1 MAEHNYP
8 HLDDTGF
15 PYLSNVNVWQ
25 YENVFD
31 YKRWKPDSKLKLM
44 RVPWCGDYDNVVHFG
59 TWEKRNEWFDNQE
72 GSSTLLLNEFRI
84 QPDNTVKLP
93 IPFDVASRF
102 NYIQVEFPPAT
113 SSNQKLDY
121 VGNHSRDRFFYFVD
135 NVEAVAG
142 GTTKMLL
149 HLDYWTT
156 YVYDF
161 QFDYVMLE
169 RGHAPMAETNV
180 NDYLKNPIDNC
191 EYLTEP
197 DVSFGDIRIVKDTSV
212 EQFNFGEMYL
222 VFLTYA
228 NPKMDWGD
236 INTDPRTPG
245 IDMNR
250 TQSHIGVCQAYAID
264 ATDEE
269 VYSFFDDVAAQ
280 APQFFSTVQGVCFIQ
295 KSLVHDAPTDGQV
308 KFCGHTMHN
317 LTGYGE
323 TVNVCTLS
331 KSSFGFD
338 SKYVNIAKLYTYPY
352 SVLVINDE
360 DGNEFEIHVEDT
372 DGKIDIN
379 RSVSLVYP
387 YIKVEASVIS
397 AGGERG
403 SLKFTNMTDWGYHF
417 GGNWWRQYLSWDV
430 PVFAISQPA
439 SSRYK
444 WKEFYDRKQAAVSY
458 NNTYNSSSA
467 TANTARDNSVR
478 SATADKTTAMN
489 NATLTENNLTN
500 DSKFQTSSL
509 NNNFYSGQVSSM
521 LAPYWNAD
529 NEIVAADTYMRA
541 MLNASNTIADASLSA
556 STFEGLSNSAISGAL
571 AGAQAGMIGGPEAA
585 GVGALAGLCI
595 GVATAG
601 VSFGFE
607 GQLNDLNK
615 GYEWYKAGVGVYAS
629 ASAINNLYNITQQNN
644 VLGHARNTY
653 TTLNTDTYNRANR
666 DSRVSVMKGSANRAY
681 NASTENADNTR
692 DTSVAN
698 AGRTRSTAQSD
709 VNNTLAEHKLESP
722 FINGMTQNGQTSAT
736 RPMAMFVNV
745 MTQDKGAI
753 AAAGDQ
759 FLRYGYALNRQW
771 TIRDFNVMRH
781 FTYWKCP
788 EVWCNQE
795 GDAIEDAQNTIKKI
809 LGDGTTVWRKPE
821 EIGAV
826 SIYDNLP

>member
-156 YVYDF
+156 YIYDF

-169 RGHAPMAETNV
+169 RGHAPMAETSV

-197 DVSFGDIRIVKDTSV
+197 DVSFGDIRIVKNTSV
-212 EQFNFGEMYL
+212 EQFNFGDMYL

-397 AGGERG
+397 AGGKRG
-403 SLKFTNMTDWGYHF
+403 SLQFTNMSDWGYHF

-458 NNTYNSSSA
+458 TNSYNSSSA
-467 TANTARDNSVR
+467 TANTGYDNAVR
-478 SATADKTTAMN
+478 SATAERTSTRN
-489 NATLTENNLTN
+489 NATLVET
-500 DSKFQTSSL
+500 
-509 NNNFYSGQVSSM
+509 
-521 LAPYWNAD
+521 NAD
-529 NEIVAADTYMRA
+529 NDALYTNVARQSDLYTGQMGS
-541 MLNASNTIADASLSA
+541 MLPYYQGAREQINQSNYTSGMIETSNTIADTSVEASAAENFINGSVSSA
-556 STFEGLSNSAISGAL
+556 LSGAAVGGV
-571 AGAQAGMIGGPEAA
+571 AGAVAGAA
-585 GVGALAGLCI
+585 I
-595 GVATAG
+595 GVISAG
-601 VSFGFE
+601 VSYAFDS
-607 GQLNDLNK
+607 QLNDLNK
-615 GYEWYKAGVGVYAS
+615 GFEWEKAAVSLYGTAAS
-629 ASAINNLYNITQQNN
+629 MSSSINTNTLINDYTQRKIDRLADETTSYND
-644 VLGHARNTY
+644 RNAA
-653 TTLNTDTYNRANR
+653 NRA
-666 DSRVSVMKGSANRAY
+666 SVMRGSANRSY
-681 NASTENADNTR
+681 NAATTNADATR

-698 AGRTRSTAQSD
+698 AGRTRNTSQNAVD
-709 VNNTLAEHKLESP
+709 NTLDEHKLESP

-753 AAAGDQ
+753 ASAGDL

-771 TIRDFNVMRH
+771 TIKDFNVMRH
-781 FTYWKCP
+781 FTYWKCT
-788 EVWCNQE
+788 EIWCNQE

-826 SIYDNLP
+826 SIYDNIP

>member
-44 RVPWCGDYDNVVHFG
+44 RVPWCGDYENVVHFG
-59 TWEKRNEWFDNQE
+59 TWQKRNEWFDDQE

-113 SSNQKLDY
+113 SSDQKLDY

-142 GTTKMLL
+142 GTTKLQL

-169 RGHAPMAETNV
+169 RGHAPMAETSV
-180 NDYLKNPIDNC
+180 SDYLKDPIDNC

-197 DVSFGDIRIVKDTSV
+197 DVSFGDIRIVKNTSV
-212 EQFNFGEMYL
+212 EQFNFGDMYL

-236 INTDPRTPG
+236 IDTDPRTPG

-295 KSLVHDAPTDGQV
+295 KSLVHDAPSDGQV
-308 KFCGHTMHN
+308 QFCGHTMHN

-323 TVNVCTLS
+323 TVNVCKLS

-338 SKYVNIAKLYTYPY
+338 SKYADIAKLYTYPY

-397 AGGERG
+397 AGGKRG
-403 SLKFTNMTDWGYHF
+403 SLQFTNMSDWGYQF

-458 NNTYNSSSA
+458 TNTYNSSSA
-467 TANTARDNSVR
+467 TANTGYDNAVR
-478 SATADKTTAMN
+478 SATADRTSTRN
-489 NATLTENNLTN
+489 NA
-500 DSKFQTSSL
+500 SL
-509 NNNFYSGQVSSM
+509 VE
-521 LAPYWNAD
+521 ANAD
-529 NEIVAADTYMRA
+529 NDAKYN
-541 MLNASNTIADASLSA
+541 NARLYSQFYTSQVGSVEGIYHNAYEQVNLSGYTSDMIGSSNEIADKSLNV
-556 STFEGLSNSAISGAL
+556 GLVENIMNSGISGAL
-571 AGAQAGMIGGPEAA
+571 SGVSVAGIPGAAA
-585 GVGALAGLCI
+585 GGVI
-595 GVATAG
+595 GVFTAG
-601 VSFGFE
+601 VTYKFDSE
-607 GQLNDLNK
+607 LNDLNK
-615 GYEWYKAGVGVYAS
+615 GFEWSKAAISLEGSVAS
-629 ASAINNLYNITQQNN
+629 LRSSYDTNATMNDYSNWQAGKDTAETTAYNAKN
-644 VLGHARNTY
+644 AA
-653 TTLNTDTYNRANR
+653 NRA
-666 DSRVSVMKGSANRAY
+666 SVMRGSANRSY
-681 NASTENADNTR
+681 NAATSNADSTR
-692 DTSVAN
+692 DTSIAN
-698 AGRTRSTAQSD
+698 AGRVRNTAQND
-709 VNNTLAEHKLESP
+709 VDNTLAEHKLESP
-722 FINGMTQNGQTSAT
+722 FINGVTQNGQTSAT

-753 AAAGDQ
+753 ASAGDT

-771 TIRDFNVMRH
+771 NIKDFNVMRH
-781 FTYWKCP
+781 FTYWKCS
-788 EVWCNQE
+788 EIWCNQE
-795 GDAIEDAQNTIKKI
+795 GDAIEDAQETIKKI

>member
-8 HLDDTGF
+8 HLDDTDF

-31 YKRWKPDSKLKLM
+31 YKRWKPDSKLKLL
-44 RVPWCGDYDNVVHFG
+44 RVPWCGDYENVVHFG
-59 TWEKRNEWFDNQE
+59 TWRKRNEWFDEQDGN
-72 GSSTLLLNEFRI
+72 STLLLNEFRI

-113 SSNQKLDY
+113 SSEQTLDY
-121 VGNHSRDRFFYFVD
+121 VRNHSRDRFFYFVD

-142 GTTKMLL
+142 GTTKLLL

-169 RGHAPMAETNV
+169 RGHAPMAETSV
-180 NDYLKNPIDNC
+180 SDYLKDPIDNC
-191 EYLTEP
+191 TYLTEP
-197 DVSFGDIRIVKDTSV
+197 DVSFGDIRIVKNTSV

-264 ATDEE
+264 ATDKE

-295 KSLVHDAPTDGQV
+295 KNLVHDAPTDGQV

-338 SKYVNIAKLYTYPY
+338 SKYADIAKLYTYPY

-458 NNTYNSSSA
+458 NNTYNSSTA
-467 TANTARDNSVR
+467 TANTGYDNAVR
-478 SATADKTTAMN
+478 SATADRTSTRN
-489 NATLTENNLTN
+489 NATLVET
-500 DSKFQTSSL
+500 
-509 NNNFYSGQVSSM
+509 
-521 LAPYWNAD
+521 NAD
-529 NEIVAADTYMRA
+529 NDALYTNVARQADLYTGQMGS
-541 MLNASNTIADASLSA
+541 MLPYYQGAREQINQSNYTSGMIETSNSISNTSLEASAAENFINGSVSSA
-556 STFEGLSNSAISGAL
+556 LSGAAVGGV
-571 AGAQAGMIGGPEAA
+571 AGAVAGAA
-585 GVGALAGLCI
+585 VGVL
-595 GVATAG
+595 TAG
-601 VSFGFE
+601 VSYAFDSE
-607 GQLNDLNK
+607 LNDLNK
-615 GYEWYKAGVGVYAS
+615 GFEWEKAAVSLYGTAAS
-629 ASAINNLYNITQQNN
+629 MSSSINTN
-644 VLGHARNTY
+644 
-653 TTLNTDTYNRANR
+653 TTLNDYSQRKIDRLAAETTSYNDRNAANRA
-666 DSRVSVMKGSANRAY
+666 SVMRGSANRAY
-681 NASTENADNTR
+681 NAATTNADATR
-692 DTSVAN
+692 DTSIAN
-698 AGRTRSTAQSD
+698 AGRARSTAQNAVD
-709 VNNTLAEHKLESP
+709 NTLAEHKLESP

-753 AAAGDQ
+753 ASAGDL

-771 TIRDFNVMRH
+771 TIKDFNVMRH
-781 FTYWKCP
+781 FTYWKCT
-788 EVWCNQE
+788 EIWCNQE

>member
-8 HLDDTGF
+8 HLKDTDF

-31 YKRWKPDSKLKLM
+31 YKRWKPDSKIKLM
-44 RVPWCGDYDNVVHFG
+44 RVPWCGDYDNTVHFG
-59 TWEKRNEWFDNQE
+59 TWQKRNEWFDEQE
-72 GSSTLLLNEFRI
+72 GSSTILLNEFRI
-84 QPDNTVKLP
+84 QPDNSIKLP

-113 SSNQKLDY
+113 SEGQKLDY
-121 VGNHSRDRFFYFVD
+121 VDNHSRDRFFYFVD

-142 GTTKMLL
+142 GTTKLLL

-169 RGHAPMAETNV
+169 RGHAPMAATSV
-180 NDYLKNPIDNC
+180 SKYLSNPIDNC

-212 EQFNFGEMYL
+212 EQFNYGDMYL

-228 NPKMDWGD
+228 NPKMNWGD
-236 INTDPRTPG
+236 IDTDPRTPG

-264 ATDEE
+264 ATDDE
-269 VYSFFDDVAAQ
+269 VYSFFEDVAAQ

-295 KSLVHDAPTDGQV
+295 KSLVHDAPSDGTV

-323 TVNVCTLS
+323 VVNVCSLS
-331 KSSFGFD
+331 KSSFGYD
-338 SKYVNIAKLYTYPY
+338 SKYADIAKLYTYPY
-352 SVLVINDE
+352 AVLVINDE
-360 DGNEFEIHVEDT
+360 AGNEFEVHVEDT

-397 AGGERG
+397 AGGKRG
-403 SLKFTNMTDWGYHF
+403 SLKFTNMSDWNYHF
-417 GGNWWRQYLSWDV
+417 GGDWWRQYLSWDV

-444 WKEFYDRKQAAVSY
+444 WKEFYDRQQAKVSY
-458 NNTYNSSSA
+458 DNTYDSSSA
-467 TANTARDNSVR
+467 TANTAYNNAVR
-478 SATADKTTAMN
+478 SATADRTSARN
-489 NATLTENNLTN
+489 NATLIETN
-500 DSKFQTSSL
+500 AKNDALYSNADRESDFFTS
-509 NNNFYSGQVSSM
+509 QAITM
-521 LAPYWNAD
+521 LAPYYNGA
-529 NEIVAADTYMRA
+529 NQYEISNGIERQILTESNNISDT
-541 MLNASNTIADASLSA
+541 SLSA
-556 STFEGLSNSAISGAL
+556 QLQQSVIGGTMQSAITGAMMG
-571 AGAQAGMIGGPEAA
+571 GATGAVIGLGISLYNAA
-585 GVGALAGLCI
+585 VGISYG
-595 GVATAG
+595 TT
-601 VSFGFE
+601 
-607 GQLNDLNK
+607 LNDMTK
-615 GYEWYKAGVGVYAS
+615 GYEWMKNAS
-629 ASAINNLYNITQQNN
+629 SIRGSAAYINNLYNINVETNTLRHSRMSYLKGQTTDYNTQNSE
-644 VLGHARNTY
+644 
-653 TTLNTDTYNRANR
+653 NRASLIR
-666 DSRVSVMKGSANRAY
+666 GSANRSY
-681 NASTENADNTR
+681 NAATTNADGTR

-698 AGRTRSTAQSD
+698 AGRVRNTAQNAVD
-709 VNNTLAEHKLESP
+709 NTLDEHLLESP
-722 FINGMTQNGQTSAT
+722 FINGMTQNGQSSAT

-753 AAAGDQ
+753 ASAGDM

-771 TIRDFNVMRH
+771 NITDFNVMPH
-781 FTYWKCP
+781 FTYWKCS

-795 GDAIEDAQNTIKKI
+795 GDAIEDAQQKIKQI
-809 LGDGTTVWRKPE
+809 LSEGTTVWRKPE

-826 SIYDNLP
+826 SIYDNI

>member
-31 YKRWKPDSKLKLM
+31 YKRWKPNSTVKLM
-44 RVPWCGDYDNVVHFG
+44 RVPWCGDYDNTVHFG
-59 TWEKRNEWFDNQE
+59 TWEKRNEWFDEQE
-72 GSSTLLLNEFRI
+72 GNSTLLLNEFRI
-84 QPDNTVKLP
+84 LPDNSIKLP

-102 NYIQVEFPPAT
+102 NYLQVTFPPAT
-113 SSNQKLDY
+113 SESNKLDY
-121 VGNHSRDRFFYFVD
+121 VSNHSRDRFFYFVD

-142 GTTKMLL
+142 GTTRLLL

-156 YVYDF
+156 YIYDF
-161 QFDYVMLE
+161 RFDYVMLE
-169 RGHAPMAETNV
+169 RGHAPMAETSV

-264 ATDEE
+264 ATDDE

-295 KSLVHDAPTDGQV
+295 KNLVHDAPTDGQV
-308 KFCGHTMHN
+308 TFCGHTMHN

-323 TVNVCTLS
+323 AVNVCTLS

-338 SKYVNIAKLYTYPY
+338 MRYSEIAKLYTYPY

-397 AGGERG
+397 AGGKRG
-403 SLKFTNMTDWGYHF
+403 SLQFTNMTDWGYKY

-444 WKEFYDRKQAAVSY
+444 WKEFYDRKQASVSY
-458 NNTYNSSSA
+458 TNSYNSSAA
-467 TANTARDNSVR
+467 TANTGYDNAVR
-478 SATADKTTAMN
+478 SATADRTSTRN
-489 NATLTENNLTN
+489 NATLVETNAKNDATYTLADAESQFYSNAVTSYSNIYSTSEQQVNVTGYESDVLEESNSISDQSTGTSGTEN
-500 DSKFQTSSL
+500 FL
-509 NNNFYSGQVSSM
+509 NSTITGALSGAGLGSAVPGVGT
-521 LAPYWNAD
+521 ATGA
-529 NEIVAADTYMRA
+529 VAGGVIGFFTA
-541 MLNASNTIADASLSA
+541 
-556 STFEGLSNSAISGAL
+556 GLSVFFDAD
-571 AGAQAGMIGGPEAA
+571 M
-585 GVGALAGLCI
+585 
-595 GVATAG
+595 
-601 VSFGFE
+601 
-607 GQLNDLNK
+607 NDRTK
-615 GYEWYKAGVGVYAS
+615 GYEWLKGAATLEATNAS
-629 ASAINNLYNITQQNN
+629 LLAQYNNMSDHLSYDAKRINRMNKDLPNYNSTN
-644 VLGHARNTY
+644 AK
-653 TTLNTDTYNRANR
+653 NRA
-666 DSRVSVMKGSANRAY
+666 SVMRGSANRAY
-681 NASTENADNTR
+681 NAATTNADATR
-692 DTSVAN
+692 DTSIAN
-698 AGRTRSTAQSD
+698 AGRTRSTAQNAVD
-709 VNNTLAEHKLESP
+709 NTLAEHKLESP

-771 TIRDFNVMRH
+771 TINDFNVMRH
-781 FTYWKCP
+781 FTYWKCS
-788 EVWCNQE
+788 EVWCGSDD
-795 GDAIEDAQNTIKKI
+795 GDVIEDAQDKIKTI
-809 LGDGTTVWRKPE
+809 LQNGTTVWRKPE

-826 SIYDNLP
+826 SIYDNL

>member
-59 TWEKRNEWFDNQE
+59 TWEKRNEWFDDQD

-113 SSNQKLDY
+113 SSDRKLDY

-142 GTTKMLL
+142 GTTKLQL

-169 RGHAPMAETNV
+169 RGHAPMAETSV
-180 NDYLKNPIDNC
+180 SDYLKDPIDNC
-191 EYLTEP
+191 TYLTEP
-197 DVSFGDIRIVKDTSV
+197 DVSFGDIRIVKNTSV

-264 ATDEE
+264 ATDKE

-295 KSLVHDAPTDGQV
+295 KNLVHDAPTDGQV

-338 SKYVNIAKLYTYPY
+338 SKYADIAKLYTYPY

-458 NNTYNSSSA
+458 NNTYNSSTA
-467 TANTARDNSVR
+467 TANTGYDNAVR
-478 SATADKTTAMN
+478 SATADRTSTRN
-489 NATLTENNLTN
+489 NATLVET
-500 DSKFQTSSL
+500 
-509 NNNFYSGQVSSM
+509 
-521 LAPYWNAD
+521 NAD
-529 NEIVAADTYMRA
+529 NDALYTNVARQADLYTGQMGS
-541 MLNASNTIADASLSA
+541 MLPYYQGAREQINQSNYTSGMIETSNSISNTSLEASAAENFINGSVSSA
-556 STFEGLSNSAISGAL
+556 LSGAAVGGV
-571 AGAQAGMIGGPEAA
+571 AGAVAGAA
-585 GVGALAGLCI
+585 VGVL
-595 GVATAG
+595 TAG
-601 VSFGFE
+601 VSYAFDSE
-607 GQLNDLNK
+607 LNDLNK
-615 GYEWYKAGVGVYAS
+615 GFEWEKAAVSLYGTAAS
-629 ASAINNLYNITQQNN
+629 MSSSINTN
-644 VLGHARNTY
+644 
-653 TTLNTDTYNRANR
+653 TTLNDYSQRKIDRLAAETTSYNDRNAANRA
-666 DSRVSVMKGSANRAY
+666 SVMRGSANRAY
-681 NASTENADNTR
+681 NAATTNADATR
-692 DTSVAN
+692 DTSIAN
-698 AGRTRSTAQSD
+698 AGRARSTAQNAVD
-709 VNNTLAEHKLESP
+709 NTLAEHKLESP

-753 AAAGDQ
+753 ASAGDL

-771 TIRDFNVMRH
+771 TIKDFNVMRH
-781 FTYWKCP
+781 FTYWKCT
-788 EVWCNQE
+788 EIWCNQE

>member
-113 SSNQKLDY
+113 SSDRKLDY

-142 GTTKMLL
+142 GTTKLHL

-156 YVYDF
+156 YIYDF

-169 RGHAPMAETNV
+169 RGHAPMAETSV

-197 DVSFGDIRIVKDTSV
+197 DVSFGDIRIVKNTSV
-212 EQFNFGEMYL
+212 EQFNYGDMYV

-403 SLKFTNMTDWGYHF
+403 SLQFTNMSDWGYHF

-458 NNTYNSSSA
+458 TNSYNSSSA
-467 TANTARDNSVR
+467 TANTGYDNAVR
-478 SATADKTTAMN
+478 SATADRTSTRN
-489 NATLTENNLTN
+489 NATLVET
-500 DSKFQTSSL
+500 
-509 NNNFYSGQVSSM
+509 
-521 LAPYWNAD
+521 NAD
-529 NEIVAADTYMRA
+529 NDALYTNVSRQADLYTGQMGS
-541 MLNASNTIADASLSA
+541 MLPYYQGAREQINQSNYTSGMIETSNTISDTSVEASAAENFINGSVSSA
-556 STFEGLSNSAISGAL
+556 LSGAAVGGV
-571 AGAQAGMIGGPEAA
+571 AGAVAGAA
-585 GVGALAGLCI
+585 I
-595 GVATAG
+595 GVISAG
-601 VSFGFE
+601 VSYAFDS
-607 GQLNDLNK
+607 QLNDLNK
-615 GYEWYKAGVGVYAS
+615 GFEWEKAAVSLYGTAAS
-629 ASAINNLYNITQQNN
+629 MSSSINTNTLINDYTQRKIDRLADETTSYND
-644 VLGHARNTY
+644 RNAA
-653 TTLNTDTYNRANR
+653 NRA
-666 DSRVSVMKGSANRAY
+666 SVMRGSANRSY
-681 NASTENADNTR
+681 NAATTNADATR

-698 AGRTRSTAQSD
+698 AGRTRNTAQNAVD
-709 VNNTLAEHKLESP
+709 NTLDEHNLESP

-753 AAAGDQ
+753 ASAGDL

-771 TIRDFNVMRH
+771 TIKDFNVMRH
-781 FTYWKCP
+781 FTYWKCT
-788 EVWCNQE
+788 EIWCNQE